1 MVKLVDRHELTLARQ
16 EYLLNT
22 LEYLLD
28 TPIGCVAF
36 VLPQREYLL
45 GTELEEA
52 MKRAAP

>member
-28 TPIGCVAF
+28 TLIGCVAF
-36 VLPQREYLL
+36 VLPQ
-45 GTELEEA
+45 
-52 MKRAAP
+52 